1 MRLAFLIIP
10 ILTLI
15 SVTSNAQTVRNYSLQ
30 TISNE
35 KVDLYDLKGE
45 TITVLDFW
53 TTWCKPCKKAIPQL
67 NILYEEYKDQGV
79 QFIGINCDGPR
90 TVAKVPGVS
99 QSLQI
104 QYPVLI
110 DINSD
115 ILNALNLSNFPTLVI
130 LDKDN
135 KVKYMHEGFIPGDE
149 EEIAEAIQNQLKK
162 IK

>member
-1 MRLAFLIIP
+1 MGRTIIILPLLLLVSFLAQ
-10 ILTLI
+10 
-15 SVTSNAQTVRNYSLQ
+15 AQTVRNYTLQ
-30 TISNE
+30 NVNNE

-45 TITVLDFW
+45 SITVLDFW

-67 NILYEEYKDQGV
+67 NILYDEYKEQGV
-79 QFIGINCDGPR
+79 QIIGINCDGPR

-104 QYPVLI
+104 KYPVLI

-130 LDKDN
+130 LDSNN
-135 KVKYMHEGFIPGDE
+135 KVKYMHEGFVPGDE

-162 IK
+162 LK

>member
-1 MRLAFLIIP
+1 MGRTIIILPLLLLVSFLAQ
-10 ILTLI
+10 
-15 SVTSNAQTVRNYSLQ
+15 AQTVRNYTLQ
-30 TISNE
+30 NVNNE

-45 TITVLDFW
+45 SITVLDFW

-67 NILYEEYKDQGV
+67 NILYDEYKEQGV
-79 QFIGINCDGPR
+79 QIIGINCDGPR

-99 QSLQI
+99 HSLQI
-104 QYPVLI
+104 KYPVLI

-130 LDKDN
+130 LDSNN
-135 KVKYMHEGFIPGDE
+135 KVKYMHEGFVPGDE

-162 IK
+162 LK

>member
-1 MRLAFLIIP
+1 MGRTIIILPLLLLVSFLAQ
-10 ILTLI
+10 
-15 SVTSNAQTVRNYSLQ
+15 AQTVRNYTLQ
-30 TISNE
+30 NVNNE

-45 TITVLDFW
+45 SITVLDFW

-67 NILYEEYKDQGV
+67 NILYEEYKEQGV
-79 QFIGINCDGPR
+79 QIIGINCDGPR

-99 QSLQI
+99 HSLQI
-104 QYPVLI
+104 KYPVLI

-130 LDKDN
+130 LDSNN
-135 KVKYMHEGFIPGDE
+135 KVKYMHEGFVPGDE

-162 IK
+162 LK